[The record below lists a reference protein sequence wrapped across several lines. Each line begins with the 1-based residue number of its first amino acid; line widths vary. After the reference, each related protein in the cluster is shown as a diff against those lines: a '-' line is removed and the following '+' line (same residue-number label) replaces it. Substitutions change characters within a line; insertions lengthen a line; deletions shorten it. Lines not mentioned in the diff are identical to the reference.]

1 MRCISLLFTGTRSK
15 VWFKGLRGL
24 GTIAMVEVPVFDIYS
39 YCTLVNILHWFRGSI
54 RFTNSIPIETLVGVG
69 KSFIGILLTIGDY

>member
-1 MRCISLLFTGTRSK
+1 
-15 VWFKGLRGL
+15 
-24 GTIAMVEVPVFDIYS
+24 MVEVPVFDIYS